1 MNNYNHF
8 SENHKLFFV
17 KFMEWYWKSMQ
28 NMNPDFL
35 IEFRTNVTIMDYEF
49 IYSLWRNG
57 VDSDRCEN
65 VRSEGGTCSSNDC
78 KYPECVK
85 DGTNP

>member
-57 VDSDRCEN
+57 VDSYDESMQYRLNKLREIYIAN
-65 VRSEGGTCSSNDC
+65 N
-78 KYPECVK
+78 
-85 DGTNP
+85 

>member
-57 VDSDRCEN
+57 VDSYDEPMQNRLNKLREIYIAN
-65 VRSEGGTCSSNDC
+65 N
-78 KYPECVK
+78 
-85 DGTNP
+85 

>member
-28 NMNPDFL
+28 NTNPNFIIAFNGD
-35 IEFRTNVTIMDYEF
+35 ISVGDYEF

-57 VDSDRCEN
+57 VDSYDESMQYRLNKLREIYIAN
-65 VRSEGGTCSSNDC
+65 N
-78 KYPECVK
+78 
-85 DGTNP
+85 